1 MFNNKHELQQQLEN
15 YLNTITKKSKGK
27 NQYICPICG
36 SGTGQH
42 HTGAL
47 YYKIDNQGVPRCTC
61 FSCGQ
66 LQNSDIFEAI
76 GKIENIP
83 TFKKQ
88 YKRAMELFGH
98 TQINSKNNPIK
109 KKDWSPAQEHKQMSD
124 YSIFFL
130 KAHDSVAN
138 TNYLLNRGISQEVI
152 DKFCIGFSDN
162 WKHPKSNNMMPK
174 KGIIIPISKYSYIF
188 RDIETTKPEYRYFRI
203 KTKNTPEDKFLGFQC
218 LTSCETPIYIVE
230 GELDALS
237 IFTAGHNAVS
247 LGSISN
253 ASDFLDACKD
263 LNIKAPLIAFTDKD
277 EAGQTTLQLLNLK
290 LKETN
295 IYRQNKGLD
304 NIIMCVFPYE
314 KLEKMQLKNIK
325 DANDILLQLGQEK
338 FNKYLTLINSIVNKS
353 IAKTTLNETKK
364 VPIKE
369 KDGCK
374 SQITYLTVDKYIA
387 EKQDQIL
394 NVVNNSK
401 KSLLIAPMGTGKTNL
416 IPDINKDKDTVVVIV
431 NPSVAQLK
439 QMANN
444 YKIPAI
450 YGGLSYDNESIV
462 CVTPESL
469 KKKVIAKLNKPF
481 ILVVDEAH
489 EIYSSYN
496 FRKKFADIKDVEQMA
511 KSTIYMTATPDILL
525 ETEQFNNIVIV
536 NKPNQIELETKILE
550 VDTVTIEAKTSIIKE
565 LLKKYSLVVF
575 HNDDKKE
582 NKAITKLLNEKLMIK
597 VETDENFQENLY
609 GIEPEYE
616 IKEKNTAIA
625 IDASKKDSKTF
636 KELSQTSKIDKD
648 VRVFCSTSFIKAGF
662 NIEND
667 RDTAIIYNCHTQGF
681 KKVNFLQTI
690 GRYRNRENIEEVILL
705 KDKLDKTKYD
715 YKNFS
720 TCYTEQLE
728 QAKQLIPNVNNY
740 YITLKDRTLSDKL
753 AEDAGLQFDEK
764 TQQYVIDEHL
774 IKAMAHYRYNK
785 SMLYYP
791 NILKKELENEQ
802 SIKLKVSIE
811 DYNPTPEPEIKE
823 IEKTEK
829 ELNKKI
835 FNNIVPKMLECDD
848 ETLEKILNYEIDQR
862 QQENQQLVY
871 LMENYLLTATKTF
884 KNMLIEVIKI
894 KKISKAEAFRFINKF
909 DTLQEVK
916 RQLFSVLIMELNK
929 LIKIKGIN
937 EIYENSKRYS
947 QKNKDLKK
955 VILIRYMLKDIEAK
969 QGYLSNRL
977 ITEIANKAV
986 EDKIYKLNKNITIEY
1001 IEKEIK
1007 ELVNIL
1013 YKIDQEK
1020 HIISIKC

>member
-1 MFNNKHELQQQLEN
+1 MFNNKYELQQQLEN

-47 YYKIDNQGVPRCTC
+47 YYKIDNKEVPRCTC

-109 KKDWSPAQEHKQMSD
+109 KKDRSPAQEHKQMSD

-130 KAHDSVAN
+130 KAHNSVAN

-162 WKHPKSNNMMPK
+162 WKHPKSNNMVPK

-188 RDIETTKPEYRYFRI
+188 RDIETTKSEYRYFRI

-218 LTSCETPIYIVE
+218 LTSSETPIYIVE

-304 NIIMCVFPYE
+304 NIIMCAFPYE

-450 YGGLSYDNESIV
+450 YGGLSYDDESIV

-525 ETEQFNNIVIV
+525 ETEQFNDVIIIQ
-536 NKPNQIELETKILE
+536 KPNEAELQTQILE
-550 VDTVTIEAKTSIIKE
+550 VNKMTIEYKTSIIKE
-565 LLKKYSLVVF
+565 LLKKHKLVVF
-575 HNDDKKE
+575 HNDDKEE
-582 NKAITKLLNEKLMIK
+582 NKAITEFLNKKMAIK
-597 VETDENFQENLY
+597 VEEDENFQLNLM
-609 GIEPEYE
+609 GIEPEYK
-616 IKEKNTAIA
+616 IKEKDTAIS
-625 IDASKKDSKTF
+625 IDASKKDEEIF
-636 KELSQTSKIDKD
+636 KELSRTSKIDKD
-648 VRVFCSTSFIKAGF
+648 ARVFCSTSFIKAGF

-667 RDTAIIYNCHTQGF
+667 RDTAIVYSCHTQGF

-690 GRYRNRENIEEVILL
+690 GRYRNRENIKEIVLL
-705 KDKLDKTKYD
+705 KNKLDKTEQTFRNFDSIYKDYLYAAEYFLPLINYMYKKYKQR
-715 YKNFS
+715 YLSN
-720 TCYTEQLE
+720 TL
-728 QAKQLIPNVNNY
+728 AKETGFL
-740 YITLKDRTLSDKL
+740 
-753 AEDAGLQFDEK
+753 FDSK
-764 TQQYVIDEHL
+764 TQSYTIDYHQL
-774 IKAMAHYRYNK
+774 KAQAHAKYNK
-785 SMLYYP
+785 GFMYYP
-791 NILKKELENEQ
+791 EILKKQLENDDA
-802 SIKLKVSIE
+802 IKLKVSIE
-811 DYNPTPEPEIKE
+811 DYTPEPEQEIKE
-823 IEKTEK
+823 ILKLRSKERK
-829 ELNKKI
+829 ELFKNTT
-835 FNNIVPKMLECDD
+835 NKML
-848 ETLEKILNYEIDQR
+848 TLNNDTLLEILEYNIDQR
-862 QQENQQLVY
+862 KAENQELIEI
-871 LMENYLLTATKTF
+871 MKNYNETVSTTF
-884 KNMLIEVIKI
+884 KNILDETVET
-894 KKISKAEAFRFINKF
+894 KKCNKAEAFKYILNHK
-909 DTLQEVK
+909 TLQEAKKDLLKYKVC
-916 RQLFSVLIMELNK
+916 QINQD
-929 LIKIKGIN
+929 IKEKGIDLV
-937 EIYENSKRYS
+937 YES
-947 QKNKDLKK
+947 LKGQPRLEK
-955 VILIRYMLKDIEAK
+955 QVILIRYILKDIEERR
-969 QGYLSNRL
+969 GYLNNKA
-977 ITEIANKAV
+977 INEIANKSV
-986 EDKIYKLNKNITIEY
+986 ENRIYKLSKNTTIKD
-1001 IEKEIK
+1001 IEKETK
-1007 ELVNIL
+1007 ELVNII
-1013 YKIDQEK
+1013 YKIDKKNQIK
-1020 HIISIKC
+1020 SINGTQ